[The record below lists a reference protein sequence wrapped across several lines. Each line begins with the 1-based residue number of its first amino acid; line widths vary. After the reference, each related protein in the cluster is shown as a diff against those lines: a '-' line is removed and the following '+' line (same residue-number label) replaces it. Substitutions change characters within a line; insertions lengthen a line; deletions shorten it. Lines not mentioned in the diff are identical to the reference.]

1 MVPPNFNET
10 HIVLIPKVK
19 NLRKINEYRSIS
31 FCNVIYKLASKT
43 VANRLKIVLS
53 SIVSENQNAFT
64 EGRFITDNILVTYET
79 MHYISQKRTGKI
91 GEMAL
96 KLDMNKA
103 YDRMEWDCLKG
114 IMLKLGIHRRMV
126 EIVMRC
132 VYIVTYSIR
141 INGKPRGHIIP
152 TKGLRQG
159 DPLSPYLLLLCA
171 KGLSGL
177 IRQQVERGSIKGV
190 AVCRG
195 APCISHFIF
204 CR

>member
-1 MVPPNFNET
+1 MAPPNFNET
-10 HIVLIPKVK
+10 YIVLIPKVK

-43 VANRLKIVLS
+43 VANKLKIVLS

-64 EGRFITDNILVTYET
+64 KGRFITDNILVTYET
-79 MHYISQKRTGKI
+79 MHYISQKRTRKI

-126 EIVMRC
+126 EIVIRC
-132 VYIVTYSIR
+132 VCIVTYSVR

-152 TKGLRQG
+152 TRGLRQG

-171 KGLSGL
+171 KGLSSL
-177 IRQQVERGSIKGV
+177 IRQ
-190 AVCRG
+190 
-195 APCISHFIF
+195 
-204 CR
+204 